1 MNEAIMTSLK
11 RIRNF
16 INFTRSFFIRKSP
29 FKMLVEGIV
38 NGLKDMFSVRQ
49 KLKMA
54 QYRVN
59 YHKHQLMKMESLIA
73 ENNEHTFLKGKN
85 LNETRSGV
93 SWV

>member
-1 MNEAIMTSLK
+1 MTSLK

-16 INFTRSFFIRKSP
+16 INFTRSFFIRKNP
-29 FKMLVEGIV
+29 FKMLVEEIV

-59 YHKHQLMKMESLIA
+59 YHKHQLMKMESLS
-73 ENNEHTFLKGKN
+73 KQM
-85 LNETRSGV
+85 TR
-93 SWV
+93 

>member
-1 MNEAIMTSLK
+1 MKDAILTSIK

-16 INFTRSFFIRKSP
+16 INFTRSFFIRKNP
-29 FKMLVEGIV
+29 FKMLLDGIV
-38 NGLKDMFSVRQ
+38 GSLKDMFSIRQ

-73 ENNEHTFLKGKN
+73 ENNDHTFLKGKN
-85 LNETRSGV
+85 LNETR
-93 SWV
+93 

>member
-1 MNEAIMTSLK
+1 MFAES
-11 RIRNF
+11 
-16 INFTRSFFIRKSP
+16 
-29 FKMLVEGIV
+29 IV
-38 NGLKDMFSVRQ
+38 NSLKDMFSVRQ

-85 LNETRSGV
+85 LNETR
-93 SWV
+93 

>member
-1 MNEAIMTSLK
+1 MNETIETSLR

-16 INFTRSFFIRKSP
+16 INFSRSFFIRKNP
-29 FKMLVEGIV
+29 FKMLIEGIV
-38 NGLKDMFSVRQ
+38 GNLKDMLSIRQ

-85 LNETRSGV
+85 LNETR
-93 SWV
+93 

>member
-1 MNEAIMTSLK
+1 
-11 RIRNF
+11 
-16 INFTRSFFIRKSP
+16 
-29 FKMLVEGIV
+29 MLVEGIV
-38 NGLKDMFSVRQ
+38 GSLKDMFSIRQ

-85 LNETRSGV
+85 LNETR
-93 SWV
+93 

>member
-1 MNEAIMTSLK
+1 MNESIETSLR

-16 INFTRSFFIRKSP
+16 INFSRSFFIRKNP
-29 FKMLVEGIV
+29 FKMLIEGIV
-38 NGLKDMFSVRQ
+38 GNLKDMLSIRQ

-85 LNETRSGV
+85 LNETR
-93 SWV
+93 

>member
-1 MNEAIMTSLK
+1 MNEQLMASIK

-16 INFTRSFFIRKSP
+16 INFTRSFFIRKNP
-29 FKMLVEGIV
+29 FKMLVEEIIG
-38 NGLKDMFSVRQ
+38 GLKDMFSIRQ

-59 YHKHQLMKMESLIA
+59 YHKHQLLKMESLIA

-85 LNETRSGV
+85 LNETR
-93 SWV
+93 

>member
-16 INFTRSFFIRKSP
+16 INFTRSFFIRKNP

-73 ENNEHTFLKGKN
+73 ENNQHTFLQGN
-85 LNETRSGV
+85 HLNETR
-93 SWV
+93 

>member
-16 INFTRSFFIRKSP
+16 INFTRSFFIRKNP
-29 FKMLVEGIV
+29 FKMLVEEIV

-59 YHKHQLMKMESLIA
+59 YHKHQLMKMDSLIA

-85 LNETRSGV
+85 LNETR
-93 SWV
+93 

>member
-1 MNEAIMTSLK
+1 MTSLK

-16 INFTRSFFIRKSP
+16 INFTRSFFIRKNP
-29 FKMLVEGIV
+29 FKMLADGIV
-38 NGLKDMFSVRQ
+38 NALKDMFSVRQ

-85 LNETRSGV
+85 LNETR
-93 SWV
+93 